1 MSAGII
7 NTSPIIPIYDEN
19 SQVQHIDNP
28 LIVPSHYLIDTSE
41 DHLAYEE
48 SKLADNLEDFLI
60 ESLIQDLFYSDHF
73 LIRVSA
79 IQQLKVWIDQK
90 RVKRI
95 FKIIAKNEKNEK
107 IKEFAQQLLEM
118 N

>member
-1 MSAGII
+1 MSTGII
-7 NTSPIIPIYDEN
+7 NTIPIPIYNDN
-19 SQVQHIDNP
+19 PQIQHIDNP

-48 SKLADNLEDFLI
+48 LKLADNLEDFLI
-60 ESLIQDLFYSDHF
+60 ESLIQDLFYSDHYLMRF
-73 LIRVSA
+73 SA
-79 IQQLKVWIDQK
+79 IRQLKGWIDQK

-95 FKIIAKNEKNEK
+95 FKIIAKNEKNET